1 MQLLKKKSVQVVIGV
16 ALILV
21 FIYSAKLLAGILA
34 GIGALFFG
42 ESQKEQ
48 RLKQIDKASS
58 KLKDEIEQVNIEH
71 EARVEDL
78 VQAKE
83 KEVDQWLDS

>member
-16 ALILV
+16 ALLLV